1 MRQRARYAL
10 SLAVLSLWGVGGCAV
25 TEPILV
31 GSPIDVTRLT
41 KIIPGHT
48 RANAL
53 SELLGEPTA
62 VQTRSSGRR
71 LLVWRTLE
79 ITTRQDLWKL
89 WNNRVRTEERNLSV
103 QVFVEGD
110 TVLDFTM
117 TDSRKSADEPVPAQM
132 PYPIFIPLPTG

>member
-1 MRQRARYAL
+1 MRRRERHVL
-10 SLAVLSLWGVGGCAV
+10 GVAVLSLCGLAGCAV
-25 TEPILV
+25 AEPIRV
-31 GSPIDVTRLT
+31 GARIDVTRLT

-48 RANAL
+48 RAEDLA
-53 SELLGEPTA
+53 ELLGEPTM

-110 TVLDFTM
+110 RVLDYTV
-117 TDSRKSADEPVPAQM
+117 TESRKEADEPVPPQI
-132 PYPIFIPLPTG
+132 PQFIFLPLPTS